1 MVFTLEDSRFTNFN
15 FLPKDPN
22 LPMTATLQIRQINKY
37 SIEKNHYYQEA
48 IYFIILSIL
57 SVIVIFFILKLKKLQ
72 SQNNDELEEENIK

>member
-37 SIEKNHYYQEA
+37 NIKYRDYQEA
-48 IYFIILSIL
+48 IYFLILSIL
-57 SVIVIFFILKLKKLQ
+57 SVIVIYFILKLRKL
-72 SQNNDELEEENIK
+72 